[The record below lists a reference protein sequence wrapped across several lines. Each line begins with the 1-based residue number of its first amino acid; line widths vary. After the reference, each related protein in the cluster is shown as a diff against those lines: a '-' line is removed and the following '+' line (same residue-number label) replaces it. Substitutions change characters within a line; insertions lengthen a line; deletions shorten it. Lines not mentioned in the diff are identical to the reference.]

1 MITLSTSDNKR
12 FVDVGGTDIWKSIY
26 STAEARLGLYK
37 NKVPLALDFLRT
49 GNCEAKNS
57 LETARQINLIHDK
70 LAQYDPEK
78 AVYDID
84 NPHQPAPWSGKIS
97 PVITSCAN
105 LYTTSDGKDL
115 FTEVFELLEYASKE
129 NVSVFAG

>member
-70 LAQYDPEK
+70 GYSPL
-78 AVYDID
+78 IF
-84 NPHQPAPWSGKIS
+84 IS
-97 PVITSCAN
+97 NTA
-105 LYTTSDGKDL
+105 L
-115 FTEVFELLEYASKE
+115 FKFSIRMYEILSVRFLISLIPLVEYSSLSS
-129 NVSVFAG
+129 NSYLVGSNGTPSSLILNNNISL